1 MRMIRFDPA
10 RKLPD
15 NVICADVPEPGA
27 PGPGQV
33 KIEIEAFPI
42 NPSDLLLIEG
52 RHVDHL
58 LKAQRSYGAGTDAAT
73 DGGGAQGLRVGNEC
87 AARVVA
93 VGPGVTGLKV
103 GQAVMPMGRT
113 NWCERAIVPESE
125 IVAVRD
131 DIEPL
136 QRAMLKINPSTTV
149 FLLHSEVDLKPG
161 DWFVQNA
168 ANSALGRMA
177 IRMAK
182 REGIHSVNIVRRD
195 DAIAPCRAA
204 GGDVVLVD
212 GPDIAERVRAATGGA
227 KIRIGLD
234 AVGGESIRRL
244 AKCVSDG
251 APIMVYGFLSGDQLT
266 LDTGDVL
273 FRGVRIVGLRR
284 AALTPKDKAGLN
296 ALFGRLGDMMADGTV
311 TSEIEAV
318 YDMADIRKAIGH
330 ALKGGRHG
338 KVLVRTGLTR
348 NGNPPSA

>member
-1 MRMIRFDPA
+1 MIRFDPA

-15 NVICADVPEPGA
+15 NVVCAEAPEPGS

-33 KIEIEAFPI
+33 KIRIEAFPI

-58 LKAQRSYGAGTDAAT
+58 LKAQRSYGAGTETARDQGT
-73 DGGGAQGLRVGNEC
+73 GEGLRIGNEC

-93 VGPGVTGLKV
+93 IGPGVSGLKV

-113 NWCERAIVPESE
+113 NWCEQVIVPESE

-136 QRAMLKINPSTTV
+136 QRAMLKINPSTAV

-177 IRMAK
+177 ICMAR
-182 REGIHSVNIVRRD
+182 REGIRSINIVRRP
-195 DAIAPCRAA
+195 DAVAPCREA
-204 GGDVVLVD
+204 GGDVVLVE
-212 GPDIAERVRAATGGA
+212 GPDIAERVREATGGA
-227 KIRIGLD
+227 RVRIGLD

-251 APIMVYGFLSGDQLT
+251 APILVYGFLSGDELR

-273 FRGVRIVGLRR
+273 FRGIRVIGLRR
-284 AALTPKDKAGLN
+284 AALTPKDKAGLA

-311 TSEIEAV
+311 RSEIEAV
-318 YDMADIRKAIGH
+318 YDMADIRKAIVH

-338 KVLVRTGLTR
+338 KVLVTTGL
-348 NGNPPSA
+348 